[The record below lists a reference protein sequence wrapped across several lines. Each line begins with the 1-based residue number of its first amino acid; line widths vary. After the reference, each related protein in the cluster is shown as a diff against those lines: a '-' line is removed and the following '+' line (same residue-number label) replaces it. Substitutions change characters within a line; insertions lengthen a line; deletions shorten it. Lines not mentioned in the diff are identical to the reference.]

1 MCSGPRV
8 CKIATIYAPS
18 RWLVRRVQMS
28 TPRFDA
34 YARRKT
40 EAAVA
45 AHLEGFATVRE
56 PEETENLTAVGN
68 VFTRRLFDGPFYRSA
83 VAPASGM
90 PVVSAVFVQSLP
102 LTIAVPQ
109 SGPITSRPR
118 LRAASSRAPRRRA
131 RTIWCSRC
139 GTLSS

>member
-1 MCSGPRV
+1 
-8 CKIATIYAPS
+8 
-18 RWLVRRVQMS
+18 MS

-68 VFTRRLFDGPFYRSA
+68 VFARRLFDGPFYRSMA
-83 VAPASGM
+83 APASGM
-90 PVVSAVFVQSLP
+90 PVVSAVFVQSLEGN
-102 LTIAVPQ
+102 TGAVAFFEDALHPE
-109 SGPITSRPR
+109 SE
-118 LRAASSRAPRRRA
+118 A
-131 RTIWCSRC
+131 
-139 GTLSS
+139 